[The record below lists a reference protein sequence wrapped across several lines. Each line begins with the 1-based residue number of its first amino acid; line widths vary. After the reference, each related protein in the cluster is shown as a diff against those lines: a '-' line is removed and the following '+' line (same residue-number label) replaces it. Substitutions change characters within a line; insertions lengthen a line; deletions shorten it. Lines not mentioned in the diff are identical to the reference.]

1 MFFIKSNF
9 YIYLILLFTIPILPS
24 FKVIDPMG
32 AQWFYLAI
40 LNVIFLFISS
50 YSSLPSLNF
59 PFKLYLLFFSFGV
72 ISIIFSNNLILSVI
86 DLSRLS
92 LIIISGFILL
102 KLYHNDKLFI
112 SLDSIILIII
122 TFLFIEVIYSLWPF
136 FYSIFLELFTTSRLP
151 LNVNFFTG
159 LAGNKNITAASIVI
173 KLPFVFYFIIKGKHS
188 FYSYLILLLSS
199 LSIIFLLSRASYISF
214 FLLLLGI
221 FFFLIKYKHFKKFLI
236 TSFLLAISY
245 VLSQVPQNLSSNVAN
260 QIKSIGFNESSS
272 NWRFELWRNAFDNI
286 SESPFLGVG
295 IGNWK
300 IESLPYWKFNL
311 EDYIVPYHAHN
322 DFIQY
327 IAELGIIGGL
337 SFIFFF
343 ISLIYF
349 FAKRTYNSKSFL
361 NSNPIYFLLLLVVF
375 SLGID
380 NFFNFPHERFIIQIN
395 TILILFFTNILKDEI
410 QL

>member
-9 YIYLILLFTIPILPS
+9 YKYLILLFIIPILPS

-32 AQWFYLAI
+32 SQWFYLSLI
-40 LNVIFLFISS
+40 NVIFLVIST
-50 YSSLPSLNF
+50 YSNLPSLNF
-59 PFKLYLLFFSFGV
+59 PFKLYLLFFFFGV
-72 ISIIFSNNLILSVI
+72 ISIVFSNNLILSLI

-92 LIIISGFILL
+92 LIIISVFILI
-102 KLYHNDKLFI
+102 KLYQDDKSFI
-112 SLDSIILIII
+112 SLDTIILIII

-151 LNVNFFTG
+151 LNINFFTG

-173 KLPFVFYFIIKGKHS
+173 KLPFVFYFIIKGKHIL
-188 FYSYLILLLSS
+188 FSYLIFFLSS
-199 LSIIFLLSRASYISF
+199 LAIIFLLSRASYISF
-214 FLLLLGI
+214 FLLLLGVS
-221 FFFLIKYKHFKKFLI
+221 FFLIKFKHIKKFLI
-236 TSFLLAISY
+236 TLFLLAISY
-245 VLSQVPQNLSSNVAN
+245 FLSQVPQNLSSNVVN

-286 SESPFLGVG
+286 SENPFLGVG

-327 IAELGIIGGL
+327 IAELGILGGL

-343 ISLIYF
+343 ISLIF
-349 FAKRTYNSKSFL
+349 FFIKRAYNSESLL
-361 NSNPIYFLLLLVVF
+361 NPNPVYFLLLLAVF